1 MTNLSLPAVN
11 NSANSMPN
19 ILYREL
25 NKIIKEQAESN
36 KDKWLVPMFGLS
48 TPDSHSVYCNEANE
62 TLLSQDV
69 WIVLFHYY

>member
-19 ILYREL
+19 NLYREL

-36 KDKWLVPMFGLS
+36 KDKCLVPMFGLS
-48 TPDSHSVYCNEANE
+48 
-62 TLLSQDV
+62 
-69 WIVLFHYY
+69 